1 MNWANYLIQ
10 INLYLTLFY
19 AFYMM
24 FLRNETFFN
33 LNRAYLLS
41 AAFFS
46 VSIPLIRNEWI
57 KSLFFTEKVQQNW
70 SSVNVMVMEG
80 FASPIKEESNWA
92 LGDYLTFVY
101 LFVMLFLVLRLVFR
115 LIKVQKMLNSDNHP
129 EAFSFFRKVRVNQDL
144 PQKEQIEKHEQT
156 HAKQLHTADVLF
168 FEILGI
174 INWFNPVTYSYKKS
188 IRQIHEFIA
197 DEQALHLQSN
207 KKDYALLLFSKSFG
221 INPNSLT
228 NNFFNQSLLKRRIM
242 MLQKPKSRK
251 TAILKYGLSA
261 PLFLIAMVLSSATVS
276 ENKTIKQIENQIQP
290 AQPIAEIL
298 VPKVVEDLVIDNKK
312 EEVSFEKP
320 IVNVNIDGEFE
331 AFKKHLVKSLSFP
344 QKLKDDKTD
353 FKLAYTFNVG
363 KNGLINNVS
372 AVKFNDTFLTSDGET
387 KISSFKEKLNVPEG
401 IYTLFINYVLS
412 GLNKSAAID
421 ATRDLGIIKNFIG
434 EITVTAYL
442 ANKTAL
448 NEVVVVGYGS
458 KNDDE
463 VFSNVEVLPGFPGGL
478 SAFGK
483 FLAANLRY
491 PAYARENNI
500 QGRVFLSFVVEK
512 DGSLSAIKVARGI
525 GGGCDEEAV
534 RVISISPKWNPGM
547 QNGKA
552 VRVSYTVP
560 VFFQLNSNVK
570 GNVSGIN
577 TSTTRADSIRVI
589 SGLSSIVKTNN
600 FLLIIDGK
608 EIEMGSKGE
617 LNDSIKPEDIESIN
631 VLKDE
636 AAIKLYGDKGKNG
649 VVQIITK
656 KKK

>member
-19 AFYMM
+19 AFYLL

-46 VSIPLIRNEWI
+46 ISIPLIRNEWF
-57 KSLFFTEKVQQNW
+57 KGLFFTERVQQNW

-80 FASPIKEESNWA
+80 FASPIKEESNWL

-101 LFVMLFLVLRLVFR
+101 LFVMLFLVVRLTFR

-174 INWFNPVTYSYKKS
+174 INWFNPITYLYKKS

-261 PLFLIAMVLSSATVS
+261 PLFLIAMVLSSATIS

-290 AQPIAEIL
+290 TQPLAEIML
-298 VPKVVEDLVIDNKK
+298 PKVVEVLVTDNKK
-312 EEVSFEKP
+312 EEVIVEKP
-320 IVNVNIDGEFE
+320 IIKSVITGEFD
-331 AFKKHLVKSLSFP
+331 ALKKHLSRT
-344 QKLKDDKTD
+344 LKYPLNAR
-353 FKLAYTFNVG
+353 FKGVVG
-363 KNGLINNVS
+363 KVGVEFSINNNGIITSSKAISIPNEELKNEAIS
-372 AVKFNDTFLTSDGET
+372 AL
-387 KISSFKEKLNVPEG
+387 SSFSEKLNAEAG
-401 IYTLFINYVLS
+401 TYSIILNFIMIGEKNESKIDNETNFGVL
-412 GLNKSAAID
+412 
-421 ATRDLGIIKNFIG
+421 KNFIG
-434 EITVTAYL
+434 EVVISAYDY
-442 ANKTAL
+442 AL
-448 NEVVVVGYGS
+448 NEVKVVGYAS
-458 KNDDE
+458 TNDE
-463 VFSNVEVLPGFPGGL
+463 PIFTNVEVLPGFPGGL
-478 SAFGK
+478 QAFQK
-483 FLAANLRY
+483 FLGENLKY
-491 PAYARENNI
+491 PEIAKKNNI

-512 DGSLSAIKVARGI
+512 DGSLSTIKVARGI
-525 GGGCDEEAV
+525 GSGCDEEAV
-534 RVISISPKWNPGM
+534 RVISISPKWTPGM

-560 VFFQLNSNVK
+560 IFFQLDKKTSSNDLNKINLSLVEMVK
-570 GNVSGIN
+570 NKQV
-577 TSTTRADSIRVI
+577 
-589 SGLSSIVKTNN
+589 
-600 FLLIIDGK
+600 LLFIDG
-608 EIEMGSKGE
+608 
-617 LNDSIKPEDIESIN
+617 
-631 VLKDE
+631 V
-636 AAIKLYGDKGKNG
+636 
-649 VVQIITK
+649 
-656 KKK
+656 